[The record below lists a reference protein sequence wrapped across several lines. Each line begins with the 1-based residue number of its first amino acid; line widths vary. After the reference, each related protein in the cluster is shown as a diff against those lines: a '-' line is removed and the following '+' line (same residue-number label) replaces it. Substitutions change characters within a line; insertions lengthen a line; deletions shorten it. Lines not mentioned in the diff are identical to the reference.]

1 MSGGR
6 ALQTRFVAQAGVI
19 AAVYAATSLVM
30 IQTPFGYGP
39 VQVRLSEALTVI
51 ACLTPAAVPGLW
63 AGTFIANA
71 FMLTHAGVLG
81 LLDVALGSL
90 ATLLGAMWTWR
101 YRHHTAL
108 ALAGPVVTNALI
120 VPAYLP
126 LMLAGVAGIDF
137 YRIEQLGLDASGT
150 WLTMYLFGVVA
161 VGLGQAVAVYGLGL
175 PLLAALRRLGLTERL
190 VTNGRGDT
198 RGQ

>member
-1 MSGGR
+1 MP
-6 ALQTRFVAQAGVI
+6 QTRFIAQAGVI
-19 AAVYAATSLVM
+19 AAVYAATTLVM
-30 IQTPFGYGP
+30 IQTPLGYGP
-39 VQVRLSEALTVI
+39 VQVRLPEALTVI

-81 LLDVALGSL
+81 ILDMTLGSL
-90 ATLLGAMWTWR
+90 ATLLGAVWTWR
-101 YRHHTAL
+101 YRHRTAL

-126 LMLAGVAGIDF
+126 FMLAGVAGIDF

-150 WLTMYLFGVVA
+150 WLTMYLFGVVT

-190 VTNGRGDT
+190 ITNGRGDA